1 MKEKADSLQKGDQS
15 LFEKNFR
22 PHVIETERS
31 KKWTLENFSSGNR
44 SASPPAKKPF
54 RTGPSPNFYLLP
66 RSNFP
71 SPKNP
76 HSEKIP
82 YISRAIKTNFLIFLV
97 LKDKNSCFFPRST
110 PHGVSFFTFFS
121 VLFTFLGCFHFSP
134 FSEFHYWPFSGDFI
148 FQLFQFFCECCG
160 FEKPFFTLSRFLP
173 YTPSHICHSVAS
185 ATNLRELFLL
195 SCVFYFTLLTKI
207 WHNLLLSRLPWSRQF
222 FLEGCRTSH

>member
-82 YISRAIKTNFLIFLV
+82 YISRSIKTNFLIFLV

-121 VLFTFLGCFHFSP
+121 VSLLAFLGWFHLSTFSV
-134 FSEFHYWPFSGDFI
+134 FLRVLRIWET
-148 FQLFQFFCECCG
+148 FFYSQS
-160 FEKPFFTLSRFLP
+160 FFTLHSFPHLPQCRECYEFERAFFTLMRFLL
-173 YTPSHICHSVAS
+173 YTPYQ
-185 ATNLRELFLL
+185 NL
-195 SCVFYFTLLTKI
+195 T
-207 WHNLLLSRLPWSRQF
+207 
-222 FLEGCRTSH
+222 